1 MFKFNSAAKLQH
13 FSELNKFSLQFFWAF
28 GRLGVLFA
36 RTTGLKDFFFIDH

>member
-28 GRLGVLFA
+28 GRLGVWAFFLQGLQDL
-36 RTTGLKDFFFIDH
+36 RTFSL